1 MKITEITEGWGQ
13 YSNKSNHR
21 MNKFKRD
28 DEVDE
33 AEFGQ
38 WLSAKGKDAMGAV
51 GRGLERGA
59 SAIGAKMGSGKAQ
72 GAQKVQQATMG
83 VYRNF
88 QRYLGQS
95 NSKPTVAALTQYLK
109 ALGMDQVEIMED
121 RAAML
126 AKNKARLAA
135 PAKAKPVTPDVKN
148 AKGFQG
154 TQGADPQ
161 KVLSKNEIMSYIQKN
176 IQKAVQTGTLPKE
189 IQKFLGQ

>member
-1 MKITEITEGWGQ
+1 
-13 YSNKSNHR
+13 

-95 NSKPTVAALTQYLK
+95 NSKPTVAALTQYLT
-109 ALGMDQVEIMED
+109 ALGIQDPDLNEV
-121 RAAML
+121 
-126 AKNKARLAA
+126 AKGARRGQARRGFDTSKRGAQQPKAQTPAQQA
-135 PAKAKPVTPDVKN
+135 PATTGRKDTD
-148 AKGFQG
+148 
-154 TQGADPQ
+154 
-161 KVLSKNEIMSYIQKN
+161 VLSKNEIMSYIQKN

>member
-1 MKITEITEGWGQ
+1 
-13 YSNKSNHR
+13 

-109 ALGMDQVEIMED
+109 ALGMGQVEIMED

-154 TQGADPQ
+154 DQGADPQ
-161 KVLSKNEIMSYIQKN
+161 KVLSKNEIMSHIQKN